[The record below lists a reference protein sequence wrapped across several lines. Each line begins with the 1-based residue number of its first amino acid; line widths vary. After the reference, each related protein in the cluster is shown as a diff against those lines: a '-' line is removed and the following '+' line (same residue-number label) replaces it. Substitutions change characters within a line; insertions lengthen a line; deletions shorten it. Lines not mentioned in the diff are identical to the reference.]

1 MPQRLL
7 VVGSAL
13 VRIVLVI
20 VAFGLAVGSIALSS
34 VRGFCP
40 EPEGAL
46 VAATIVEET
55 EAPLEVDP
63 DEPAPPSPGETAA
76 PGDEAPATEA
86 PDQPVEDGTVPP
98 EDQAGACPG
107 GVSRCLPPLL
117 SSVLIIG
124 DGACND
130 QAPARLRS
138 ILVPAFVG
146 STALLAGAW
155 WLRPSRLPRGP
166 AGREPARG
174 GREPDHAAGHEPDHD
189 PRRDRT

>member
-20 VAFGLAVGSIALSS
+20 VAFGVAVGSIALSS
-34 VRGFCP
+34 ARGFCP
-40 EPEGAL
+40 EVPVEGAL
-46 VAATIVEET
+46 VAATIVQET
-55 EAPLEVDP
+55 EAPAEVDP
-63 DEPAPPSPGETAA
+63 DEPSPG
-76 PGDEAPATEA
+76 ATEA
-86 PDQPVEDGTVPP
+86 PGDAPADGEPTDQGTAPAQ
-98 EDQAGACPG
+98 EEAGACPG

-155 WLRPSRLPRGP
+155 WLRPARLPW
-166 AGREPARG
+166 GRDGQRAAAE
-174 GREPDHAAGHEPDHD
+174 REAEQ
-189 PRRDRT
+189 DRHP